1 MAITYYAGNRL
12 TGVSGDTKPT
22 SNVLTGTTFLET
34 NTDDMYQW
42 DGDSWNIVASDT
54 GAQTFTNK
62 TFTDAITFKEMS
74 APGNQADT
82 YGALYIK
89 AKGGTNAVYYKS
101 DEEVE
106 YDLTE
111 SASAGSLSG
120 MSDTTITSPSDAAL
134 LLYDTGTSRWET
146 QICLE

>member
-74 APGNQADT
+74 PLVTKLIHMGPCILKLKVELMLFIINQMR
-82 YGALYIK
+82 K
-89 AKGGTNAVYYKS
+89 
-101 DEEVE
+101 
-106 YDLTE
+106 
-111 SASAGSLSG
+111 
-120 MSDTTITSPSDAAL
+120 
-134 LLYDTGTSRWET
+134 
-146 QICLE
+146 